1 MAKVYVQIPFK
12 PPRTR
17 TLKLVPCPC
26 CSTPAS
32 KLRPEEWYHDRKLV
46 RPVQMAGKRKG
57 TMEWQCILCRNK
69 REVTPAKA
77 MTFILTTL

>member
-1 MAKVYVQIPFK
+1 
-12 PPRTR
+12 
-17 TLKLVPCPC
+17 
-26 CSTPAS
+26 
-32 KLRPEEWYHDRKLV
+32 
-46 RPVQMAGKRKG
+46 MAGKRKG